1 MYAQFFKNINKQL
14 KTQLRGRKQ
23 KMQTNLVLILS
34 ILVFIRTFMFS
45 FAMMM
50 FFLLLVFMFVRF
62 VSVRKRGKKLILVI
76 ENSQSCSG
84 YLLLLGY
91 LNCSEIIL
99 ALNKVELNLYN
110 LIILVLVL
118 ARNHPPKE
126 ASTTGMLNRCAI
138 YLRHFSYLLAN
149 LLDSDLAKGDNI
161 NWLDISECIVSRCD
175 PLPLSRL
182 SAEILRFLKVAMGSG
197 S

>member
-23 KMQTNLVLILS
+23 KMQTNLVFILS

-84 YLLLLGY
+84 YLKLLKY
-91 LNCSEIIL
+91 LNCREIIL
-99 ALNKVELNLYN
+99 AKIKVELKYN
-110 LIILVLVL
+110 IYLVLVL
-118 ARNHPPKE
+118 AKNHPKRSQYKWYVKQVLFILGIFLTYWP
-126 ASTTGMLNRCAI
+126 I
-138 YLRHFSYLLAN
+138 Y
-149 LLDSDLAKGDNI
+149 
-161 NWLDISECIVSRCD
+161 
-175 PLPLSRL
+175 
-182 SAEILRFLKVAMGSG
+182 
-197 S
+197 